1 MPDNTTP
8 TKELPKKLD
17 IRLYTHNIRY
27 ATSHPFKNELPWP
40 HRAPLVISSIRLH
53 ARHNPESLI
62 CLQEVLH
69 SQLLDILEGL
79 GPEWAH
85 IGVGRDDGQKAGEYS
100 PILFRYSVWAIEKVR
115 SIWLS
120 ETPEVPSKGWD
131 ASNKRILTSVL
142 LRHWETGVVVLGLN
156 THLDDQGVVARLE
169 SGKIILKHIADQ
181 RQQFLLDQQQKQQQQ
196 QQQPQ
201 QQQLGL
207 SVDQQQQKPQQHNE
221 LPIFL
226 AGDFNSTPDE
236 EAYKHLTTHS
246 SPIHDLRNA
255 VGKSERYGHDNTF
268 TGFESRAVDQKRI
281 DFLFLSKGGGWKVG
295 GYGVL
300 ETRFEDGV
308 FSSDHRPV
316 VGDVS
321 LSLADSPVTPS
332 AVASRLAQE
341 DADIAFLVQYTDTV
355 HSLADPGA
363 TTGSA

>member
-1 MPDNTTP
+1 MPDNTSP
-8 TKELPKKLD
+8 TKVAPKKLD

-27 ATSHPFKNELPWP
+27 ATSYPFKNELPWS
-40 HRAPLVISSIRLH
+40 HRAPLVIASIRLH
-53 ARHNPESLI
+53 TRHNPQSLI

-85 IGVGRDDGQKAGEYS
+85 VGVGRDDGQKAGEYS
-100 PILFRYSVWAIEKVR
+100 PILFRYSIWAIEKVK

-131 ASNKRILTSVL
+131 GSNKRILTSVL

-169 SGKIILKHIADQ
+169 SGKIILKHIAE
-181 RQQFLLDQQQKQQQQ
+181 QQQ
-196 QQQPQ
+196 
-201 QQQLGL
+201 
-207 SVDQQQQKPQQHNE
+207 H
-221 LPIFL
+221 
-226 AGDFNSTPDE
+226 TPDE
-236 EAYKHLTTHS
+236 EAYKHLTTAS
-246 SPIHDLRNA
+246 SSLRDLRNT

-268 TGFESRAVDQKRI
+268 TGFESRPVDQKRI
-281 DFLFLSKGGGWKVG
+281 DFLFLSKGGGWKLD

-321 LSLADSPVTPS
+321 LSLT
-332 AVASRLAQE
+332 L
-341 DADIAFLVQYTDTV
+341 
-355 HSLADPGA
+355 
-363 TTGSA
+363 